1 MSSRA
6 MFRVRVLDAVAAAG
20 LDRFPPDR
28 YRIGPEVE
36 RPHAILLRS
45 ADLHASPLPHSVRA
59 VARAGVGVNNIP
71 VERLSEAGAPVF
83 NTPGANAN
91 AVKELVLA
99 GLLMAARNVLPALR
113 FVHALD
119 VEGEALERAVEEGKR
134 RFDGF
139 ELPGRVLG
147 VVGLGAVGV
156 RVANA
161 ARALGMEV
169 IGYDPQLTL
178 TRAWELSSEVRPAG
192 SLEELLA
199 RADAVSLHVPLVD
212 ATRNLVSAERMRRFR
227 GPVVLLNFSRAEVV
241 DEGAVREG
249 LDSGRILAYV
259 TDFPSPAFRGDNRAI
274 QLPHLGASTREAR
287 ENCAI
292 MAAERLRGFLEE
304 GNVEGSVNFPD
315 TTMPRNGA
323 ARLAIANRNVPN
335 VLSRISSALGEAG
348 HNIVDMLNK
357 SRAAIAYTLVD
368 VERPVEPEVIARIAA
383 TPGVLSLR
391 VIAADSEPA
400 AQPGSGPDPGPD
412 PEPGSAPGS
421 GPRSQ
426 PRFRPGAAA

>member
-1 MSSRA
+1 
-6 MFRVRVLDAVAAAG
+6 MFRVRTFDDIAPAG
-20 LDRFPPDR
+20 LERFPSGHYEVGAGVEAPD
-28 YRIGPEVE
+28 
-36 RPHAILLRS
+36 AILLRS
-45 ADLHASPLPHSVRA
+45 ADLRGASLPATVRA
-59 VARAGVGVNNIP
+59 VARAGAGVNNIP
-71 VERLSEAGAPVF
+71 VARLSEVGVPVF

-113 FVHALD
+113 FVHGLN

-169 IGYDPQLTL
+169 VGYDPQLTL
-178 TRAWELSSEVRPAG
+178 SRAWELSSEVRPAR
-192 SLEELLA
+192 SLGELLV

-212 ATRNLVSAERMRRFR
+212 ATRRLISDERLRRLR
-227 GPVVLLNFSRAEVV
+227 RAVILLNFSRAEVV
-241 DEGAVREG
+241 DEAAVQAA
-249 LDSGRILAYV
+249 LDDGRILAYV
-259 TDFPSPAFRGDNRAI
+259 TDFPSPVFRGDNRAI

-287 ENCAI
+287 ASCAI
-292 MAAERLRGFLEE
+292 MAADRLRAFLED

-315 TTMPRNGA
+315 VAMIRNGG
-323 ARLAIANRNVPN
+323 ARIAIANRNVPN
-335 VLSRISSALGEAG
+335 VLSRVSAALGDAG
-348 HNIVDMLNK
+348 HNIVDLLNR
-357 SRAAIAYTLVD
+357 SRDAVAYTLID
-368 VERPVEPEVIARIAA
+368 VERPVEPEVVGRIAA

-391 VIAADSEPA
+391 VIEAGGTSGAD
-400 AQPGSGPDPGPD
+400 
-412 PEPGSAPGS
+412 APG
-421 GPRSQ
+421 
-426 PRFRPGAAA
+426 RFGPGA

>member
-1 MSSRA
+1 
-6 MFRVRVLDAVAAAG
+6 MFRIRVLDDIAQAG
-20 LDRFPPDR
+20 LARFPPDR

-36 RPHAILLRS
+36 MPDAILLRS
-45 ADLHASPLPHSVRA
+45 ADMRTSPLPDSVQA

-71 VERLSEAGAPVF
+71 VERLSEVGVPVF

-119 VEGEALERAVEEGKR
+119 VEGEDLERAVEEGKR

-147 VVGLGAVGV
+147 VIGLGAVGV

-161 ARALGMEV
+161 ARSLGMEV

-192 SLEELLA
+192 SLEDLLR

-241 DEGAVREG
+241 DEEAVREG

-287 ENCAI
+287 ESCAI
-292 MAAERLRGFLEE
+292 VAAERLRGFLED

-315 TTMPRNGA
+315 AAMPRIGA
-323 ARLAIANRNVPN
+323 ARLAIVNRNIPN

-348 HNIVDMLNK
+348 HNIADMLNK
-357 SRAAIAYTLVD
+357 SRDALAYTLVD
-368 VERPVEPEVIARIAA
+368 VERPLEPEVIERVAA
-383 TPGVLSLR
+383 TPGILSLR
-391 VIAADSEPA
+391 VIAAEP
-400 AQPGSGPDPGPD
+400 DPD
-412 PEPGSAPGS
+412 PESDPYL
-421 GPRSQ
+421 
-426 PRFRPGAAA
+426 GAGA

>member
-1 MSSRA
+1 
-6 MFRVRVLDAVAAAG
+6 MFRVLALDDIDPAG
-20 LDRFPPDR
+20 LDRFPVECYCVGPD
-28 YRIGPEVE
+28 IDSPD
-36 RPHAILLRS
+36 AILLRS
-45 ADLHASPLPHSVRA
+45 ADLRSAPLSPSVQA

-71 VERLSEAGAPVF
+71 VARLSEVGVPVF

-113 FVHALD
+113 FVHSLD
-119 VEGEALERAVEEGKR
+119 LEGEALERAVEEGKR

-178 TRAWELSSEVRPAG
+178 TRAWELSSEVRPAD
-192 SLEELLA
+192 SLDDLLS

-227 GPVVLLNFSRAEVV
+227 DPVVLLNFSRAEVV
-241 DEGAVREG
+241 DEDAVRAG
-249 LDSGRILAYV
+249 LDAGTIRAYV

-287 ENCAI
+287 RSCAV
-292 MAAERLRGFLEE
+292 MAAERLRGFLED

-315 TTMPRNGA
+315 VAMPRDGA
-323 ARLAIANRNVPN
+323 VRLAIANRNIPN
-335 VLSRISSALGEAG
+335 VLSRVSSALGEAG

-357 SRAAIAYTLVD
+357 SCDAIAYTLVD
-368 VERPVEPEVIARIAA
+368 VERPIEPDVLERIAA
-383 TPGVLSLR
+383 TPGIISLR
-391 VIAADSEPA
+391 VIG
-400 AQPGSGPDPGPD
+400 AQSDREPDP
-412 PEPGSAPGS
+412 
-421 GPRSQ
+421 
-426 PRFRPGAAA
+426 

>member
-1 MSSRA
+1 
-6 MFRVRVLDAVAAAG
+6 MFRIRVLDDIAQVG

-28 YRIGPEVE
+28 YRTGPEIE
-36 RPHAILLRS
+36 RPDAVLLRS
-45 ADLHASPLPHSVRA
+45 ADLRADPLPDSVQA

-71 VERLSEAGAPVF
+71 VARLSEAGVPVF

-113 FVHALD
+113 FVHGLD

-192 SLEELLA
+192 SLEELLG

-212 ATRNLVSAERMRRFR
+212 ATRNLVSAERLGRFR
-227 GPVVLLNFSRAEVV
+227 GRVVLLNFSRAEVV
-241 DEGAVREG
+241 DEEAVRAG

-292 MAAERLRGFLEE
+292 VAAERLRGFLED

-315 TTMPRNGA
+315 AAMARNGA
-323 ARLAIANRNVPN
+323 VRLAIANRNIPN

-357 SRAAIAYTLVD
+357 SRDAIAYTLVD
-368 VERPVEPEVIARIAA
+368 VERPIEPEVLEQVAA
-383 TPGVLSLR
+383 TPGILSLR
-391 VIAADSEPA
+391 VIESGPGA
-400 AQPGSGPDPGPD
+400 GSGPGP
-412 PEPGSAPGS
+412 A
-421 GPRSQ
+421 R
-426 PRFRPGAAA
+426 

>member
-1 MSSRA
+1 
-6 MFRVRVLDAVAAAG
+6 MFRILALDDIARTG
-20 LDRFPPDR
+20 LERFPSNL
-28 YRIGPEVE
+28 YRVGPEME
-36 RPHAILLRS
+36 TPDAILLRS
-45 ADLHASPLPHSVRA
+45 ADLRAGPLPESVQA

-71 VERLSEAGAPVF
+71 VERLSEAGVPVF

-113 FVHALD
+113 FVHGLNL
-119 VEGEALERAVEEGKR
+119 EGEALERAVEEGKR

-147 VVGLGAVGV
+147 VIGLGAVGV

-192 SLEELLA
+192 SLEELLG
-199 RADAVSLHVPLVD
+199 RSDAVSVHVPLVD

-227 GPVVLLNFSRAEVV
+227 RPVVLLNFSRAEVV
-241 DEGAVREG
+241 DEDAVRAG
-249 LDSGRILAYV
+249 LDAGTILAYV

-287 ENCAI
+287 ENCAV
-292 MAAERLRGFLEE
+292 MAAERLRGFLED

-315 TTMPRNGA
+315 ASMPRNGA
-323 ARLAIANRNVPN
+323 VRLAIVNRNVPN
-335 VLSRISSALGEAG
+335 VLSRISSALGGAG
-348 HNIVDMLNK
+348 HNIVEMLNK
-357 SRAAIAYTLVD
+357 SRDAIAYTLVD
-368 VERPVEPEVIARIAA
+368 VERPIEPEVLERVAA
-383 TPGVLSLR
+383 TPGILSLR
-391 VIAADSEPA
+391 VIRAEPVSG
-400 AQPGSGPDPGPD
+400 PGS
-412 PEPGSAPGS
+412 
-421 GPRSQ
+421 
-426 PRFRPGAAA
+426 

>member
-1 MSSRA
+1 
-6 MFRVRVLDAVAAAG
+6 MFRILVLDDIAPAG

-28 YRIGPEVE
+28 YRVGPGIED
-36 RPHAILLRS
+36 PDAILLRS
-45 ADLHASPLPHSVRA
+45 SDLRASSLPDNVQA
-59 VARAGVGVNNIP
+59 VARAGVGVNNVP
-71 VERLSEAGAPVF
+71 VAELSESGVPVF

-113 FVHALD
+113 FVHGLT

-147 VVGLGAVGV
+147 VIGLGAVGV

-178 TRAWELSSEVRPAG
+178 SRAWELSSEVRPAG
-192 SLEELLA
+192 SIEELLG
-199 RADAVSLHVPLVD
+199 RADAVSLHVPLVN

-227 GPVVLLNFSRAEVV
+227 DRVVLLNFSRAEVV
-241 DEGAVREG
+241 DEAAVVDG

-259 TDFPSPAFRGDNRAI
+259 TDFPSPTFRGDNRAI

-292 MAAERLRGFLEE
+292 MAAERLRAYLED

-315 TTMPRNGA
+315 ASMPRNGV
-323 ARLAIANRNVPN
+323 ARLAIVNRNVPN

-348 HNIVDMLNK
+348 HNIVDMLNN
-357 SRAAIAYTLVD
+357 SRDAIAYTLVD
-368 VERPVEPEVIARIAA
+368 VERPIEPAVAERVAA
-383 TPGVLSLR
+383 TPGILSLR
-391 VIAADSEPA
+391 VIESVIEDGRARGADA
-400 AQPGSGPDPGPD
+400 
-412 PEPGSAPGS
+412 
-421 GPRSQ
+421 
-426 PRFRPGAAA
+426 

>member
-1 MSSRA
+1 
-6 MFRVRVLDAVAAAG
+6 MFRILVFDRIARAG
-20 LDRFPPDR
+20 LDRFPSDR
-28 YRIGPEVE
+28 YRTGSGIDAPD
-36 RPHAILLRS
+36 AILVRSSDLRAGS
-45 ADLHASPLPHSVRA
+45 LPDSVRA

-71 VERLSEAGAPVF
+71 VERLSEAGVPVF

-113 FVHALD
+113 FVHGLNVD
-119 VEGEALERAVEEGKR
+119 GEALERAVEEGKR
-134 RFDGF
+134 NFDGF

-147 VVGLGAVGV
+147 VIGLGAVGV

-178 TRAWELSSEVRPAG
+178 TRAWELSSEVRP
-192 SLEELLA
+192 SDSIEDLLG

-212 ATRNLVSAERMRRFR
+212 ATRNLVSAARMRAFR
-227 GPVVLLNFSRAEVV
+227 KPVILLNFSRAEVV
-241 DEGAVREG
+241 DEAAVLAG
-249 LDSGRILAYV
+249 LDAGRILGYV
-259 TDFPSPAFRGDNRAI
+259 TDFPSPVFRGDNRAI

-292 MAAERLRGFLEE
+292 MAAERLRAFLED

-315 TTMPRNGA
+315 ASMPRNSA
-323 ARLAIANRNVPN
+323 VRLAIANRNVPN
-335 VLSRISSALGEAG
+335 VLSRISSALGDAG

-357 SRAAIAYTLVD
+357 SRDTIAYTLVD
-368 VERPVEPEVIARIAA
+368 VERPIEPDVMARVAC
-383 TPGVLSLR
+383 TPGILSLR
-391 VIAADSEPA
+391 ALEARRSVAER
-400 AQPGSGPDPGPD
+400 
-412 PEPGSAPGS
+412 
-421 GPRSQ
+421 PRD
-426 PRFRPGAAA
+426 

>member
-1 MSSRA
+1 
-6 MFRVRVLDAVAAAG
+6 MFRIRVLDHVARAG

-36 RPHAILLRS
+36 RPDAILLRS
-45 ADLHASPLPHSVRA
+45 TDLRAAPLPDSVQA
-59 VARAGVGVNNIP
+59 VARAGVGVNNVP

-178 TRAWELSSEVRPAG
+178 TRAWELSAEVRPAG
-192 SLEELLA
+192 SLEELLG

-212 ATRNLVSAERMRRFR
+212 ATRDLVSAERMRRFR

-241 DEGAVREG
+241 DQEAVREG

-259 TDFPSPAFRGDNRAI
+259 TDFPSPAFRGDDRAI

-287 ENCAI
+287 ESSAI

-315 TTMPRNGA
+315 AVMPRNGA
-323 ARLAIANRNVPN
+323 VRLAIANRNVPN

-357 SRAAIAYTLVD
+357 SRAAMAYTLVD
-368 VERPVEPEVIARIAA
+368 VERPVEPEVLERVAA

-391 VIAADSEPA
+391 VIGAGAGFDAEAGPE
-400 AQPGSGPDPGPD
+400 SGPK
-412 PEPGSAPGS
+412 
-421 GPRSQ
+421 PRSEL
-426 PRFRPGAAA
+426 GAAA

>member
-1 MSSRA
+1 
-6 MFRVRVLDAVAAAG
+6 MFRVRVLDDVARAG
-20 LDRFPPDR
+20 LDRFPPER

-45 ADLHASPLPHSVRA
+45 ADLRAAPLPDSVQA
-59 VARAGVGVNNIP
+59 VARAGVGVNNVP

-139 ELPGRVLG
+139 ELPGKVLG

-161 ARALGMEV
+161 ARALGMDV

-192 SLEELLA
+192 SLEELLG
-199 RADAVSLHVPLVD
+199 RAHAVSLHVPLVD

-241 DEGAVREG
+241 DEGAVRDG

-287 ENCAI
+287 ESCAI

-315 TTMPRNGA
+315 AAMPRNGA
-323 ARLAIANRNVPN
+323 VRLAIANRNVPN

-368 VERPVEPEVIARIAA
+368 VERPVEPEVIARVAA

-391 VIAADSEPA
+391 VIAAEPE
-400 AQPGSGPDPGPD
+400 PG
-412 PEPGSAPGS
+412 PEPGSGADPGA
-421 GPRSQ
+421 GPAAGPELGSEA
-426 PRFRPGAAA
+426 GAAA

>member
-1 MSSRA
+1 
-6 MFRVRVLDAVAAAG
+6 MFRVLALDDIARAG
-20 LDRFPPDR
+20 LDRFPVER
-28 YRIGPEVE
+28 YRVGPEIE
-36 RPHAILLRS
+36 APDAILVRS
-45 ADLHASPLPHSVRA
+45 ADLRSAPLAPSVKA
-59 VARAGVGVNNIP
+59 IARAGVGVNNIP
-71 VERLSEAGAPVF
+71 VEQMSEAGVPVF

-113 FVHALD
+113 FVHGLEL
-119 VEGEALERAVEEGKR
+119 EGEALERAVEEGKR

-169 IGYDPQLTL
+169 VGYDPQLTL

-192 SLEELLA
+192 SLEELLG

-227 GPVVLLNFSRAEVV
+227 NSVVLLNFSRAEVV
-241 DEGAVREG
+241 DEDAVRAG
-249 LDSGRILAYV
+249 LDAGTIRAYV

-287 ENCAI
+287 QSCAV
-292 MAAERLRGFLEE
+292 MAAERLRGFLED

-315 TTMPRNGA
+315 VAMPRDGA
-323 ARLAIANRNVPN
+323 VRLAIANRNVPN
-335 VLSRISSALGEAG
+335 VLSRISSALGDAG
-348 HNIVDMLNK
+348 HNIADMLNK
-357 SRAAIAYTLVD
+357 SREAIAYTLVD
-368 VERPVEPEVIARIAA
+368 VERPIEAHVIERIAA
-383 TPGVLSLR
+383 TPGILSLR
-391 VIAADSEPA
+391 MLDSK
-400 AQPGSGPDPGPD
+400 PDPG
-412 PEPGSAPGS
+412 
-421 GPRSQ
+421 RK
-426 PRFRPGAAA
+426 R

>member
-1 MSSRA
+1 
-6 MFRVRVLDAVAAAG
+6 MFRIRVLDDIARAG

-28 YRIGPEVE
+28 YRVGPEIDL
-36 RPHAILLRS
+36 PDAILLRS
-45 ADLHASPLPHSVRA
+45 ADLRGGPLPDSLQA
-59 VARAGVGVNNIP
+59 VARAGVGVNNLP
-71 VERLSEAGAPVF
+71 VERLGEAGVPVF

-113 FVHALD
+113 FVHGLA

-147 VVGLGAVGV
+147 VIGLGAVGV

-161 ARALGMEV
+161 ARVLGMEV
-169 IGYDPQLTL
+169 VGYDPQLTL

-192 SLEELLA
+192 SLEELLG
-199 RADAVSLHVPLVD
+199 RVDAVSLHVPLVD

-241 DEGAVREG
+241 DEDAVRDG

-292 MAAERLRGFLEE
+292 MAAERLRAFLED

-315 TTMPRNGA
+315 VAMPRNA
-323 ARLAIANRNVPN
+323 MVRLAIANRNIPN
-335 VLSRISSALGEAG
+335 VLSRVSSALGEAG
-348 HNIVDMLNK
+348 YNIVDMLNK
-357 SRAAIAYTLVD
+357 SRDAIAYTLVD
-368 VERPVEPEVIARIAA
+368 VEQPVEPEVLDRVAA
-383 TPGVLSLR
+383 TPGILSFR
-391 VIAADSEPA
+391 VIGA
-400 AQPGSGPDPGPD
+400 
-412 PEPGSAPGS
+412 GSAPG
-421 GPRSQ
+421 P
-426 PRFRPGAAA
+426 AA

>member
-1 MSSRA
+1 
-6 MFRVRVLDAVAAAG
+6 MFRIRVLDEIAQAG
-20 LDRFPPDR
+20 LDRFPSGR
-28 YRIGPEVE
+28 YRTGPEIE
-36 RPHAILLRS
+36 TPDALLLRS
-45 ADLHASPLPHSVRA
+45 ADLHADPLPDSVQA

-71 VERLSEAGAPVF
+71 VERLSEAGVPVF

-119 VEGEALERAVEEGKR
+119 VEGEALERAVEVGKR
-134 RFDGF
+134 QFDGF

-147 VVGLGAVGV
+147 VIGLGAVGV

-178 TRAWELSSEVRPAG
+178 TRAWELSSEVRPAE
-192 SLEELLA
+192 SLEELLG

-241 DEGAVREG
+241 DEDAVRDG

-292 MAAERLRGFLEE
+292 MAAERLRAFLED
-304 GNVEGSVNFPD
+304 GNVESSVNFPD
-315 TTMPRNGA
+315 AAMPRNGA
-323 ARLAIANRNVPN
+323 VRLAIANRNIPN

-357 SRAAIAYTLVD
+357 SRDAIAYTLVD
-368 VERPVEPEVIARIAA
+368 VERPIEPEVLERIAA
-383 TPGVLSLR
+383 TPGILSLR
-391 VIAADSEPA
+391 VIEAESEP
-400 AQPGSGPDPGPD
+400 G
-412 PEPGSAPGS
+412 
-421 GPRSQ
+421 
-426 PRFRPGAAA
+426 

>member
-1 MSSRA
+1 
-6 MFRVRVLDAVAAAG
+6 MFRVLALDDIARAG
-20 LDRFPPDR
+20 LDRFPVER
-28 YRIGPEVE
+28 YRVGPDVE
-36 RPHAILLRS
+36 APDAILVRS
-45 ADLHASPLPHSVRA
+45 ADLRAAPLPPSVQA
-59 VARAGVGVNNIP
+59 VARAGVGVDNIP
-71 VERLSEAGAPVF
+71 VERLSEAGVPVF

-113 FVHALD
+113 FVHGLEL
-119 VEGEALERAVEEGKR
+119 EGEALEQAVAEGKR

-169 IGYDPQLTL
+169 IGHDPQLTL

-192 SLEELLA
+192 SLEELLG
-199 RADAVSLHVPLVD
+199 RADAVSLHVPLVEE
-212 ATRNLVSAERMRRFR
+212 TRNLVSAERMRRFR
-227 GPVVLLNFSRAEVV
+227 DCVVLLNFSRAEVV
-241 DEGAVREG
+241 DEDAVRSG
-249 LDSGRILAYV
+249 LDAGTIRAYV

-287 ENCAI
+287 QSCAV
-292 MAAERLRGFLEE
+292 MAAERLRGFLED

-315 TTMPRNGA
+315 AAMPRNGA
-323 ARLAIANRNVPN
+323 ARLAIANRNIPN
-335 VLSRISSALGEAG
+335 VLSRISSALGGAG

-357 SRAAIAYTLVD
+357 SRDALAYTLVD
-368 VERPVEPEVIARIAA
+368 VERPIEAEVLERIAA
-383 TPGVLSLR
+383 TPGILSLR
-391 VIAADSEPA
+391 VIGPEPRREPA
-400 AQPGSGPDPGPD
+400 A
-412 PEPGSAPGS
+412 
-421 GPRSQ
+421 
-426 PRFRPGAAA
+426 

>member
-1 MSSRA
+1 
-6 MFRVRVLDAVAAAG
+6 MFRIRILDHIAPAG

-28 YRIGPEVE
+28 YRLGSKIEAPD
-36 RPHAILLRS
+36 AILLRS
-45 ADLHASPLPHSVRA
+45 ADLRGVPLPDSVRA
-59 VARAGVGVNNIP
+59 VVRAGVGVDNIP
-71 VERLSEAGAPVF
+71 VERLSEAGVPVF
-83 NTPGANAN
+83 STPGANAN

-113 FVHALD
+113 FVHGLD
-119 VEGEALERAVEEGKR
+119 MEGEALERAVEEGKR

-169 IGYDPQLTL
+169 IGYDPQITL
-178 TRAWELSSEVRPAG
+178 SRAWELSSEVRPAA
-192 SLEELLA
+192 SLEELLG
-199 RADAVSLHVPLVD
+199 RADAVSLHVPLFE
-212 ATRNLVSAERMRRFR
+212 ATRNLMSAARLGRFR

-241 DEGAVREG
+241 DEEAVRAG

-259 TDFPSPAFRGDNRAI
+259 TDFPSPLFRGDDRAI
-274 QLPHLGASTREAR
+274 QLPHLGASTRESR

-292 MAAERLRGFLEE
+292 MAVGRLRGFLED

-315 TTMPRNGA
+315 VAMPRHGA
-323 ARLAIANRNVPN
+323 VRVAIVNRNIPN

-357 SRAAIAYTLVD
+357 SRDALAYTLVD
-368 VERPVEPEVIARIAA
+368 VERPVEPEVLRRVAT
-383 TPGVLSLR
+383 TPGILSFR
-391 VIAADSEPA
+391 VIE
-400 AQPGSGPDPGPD
+400 AQSGG
-412 PEPGSAPGS
+412 
-421 GPRSQ
+421 
-426 PRFRPGAAA
+426 

>member
-1 MSSRA
+1 
-6 MFRVRVLDAVAAAG
+6 MFRIRVLDDIAQAG
-20 LDRFPPDR
+20 LDRFPADR
-28 YRIGPEVE
+28 YRIGPGIEA
-36 RPHAILLRS
+36 PDAILVRS
-45 ADLHASPLPHSVRA
+45 ADLHADPLPRSVQA

-71 VERLSEAGAPVF
+71 VAHLSEAGVPVF

-113 FVHALD
+113 FVHGLR
-119 VEGEALERAVEEGKR
+119 VEGDALERAVEEGKR
-134 RFDGF
+134 QFDGF

-169 IGYDPQLTL
+169 IGHDPQLTL
-178 TRAWELSSEVRPAG
+178 TRAWELSSEVRPAE
-192 SLEELLA
+192 SLEDLLG

-212 ATRNLVSAERMRRFR
+212 ATRNLVSAERLARFR

-241 DEGAVREG
+241 DEEAVRAG

-292 MAAERLRGFLEE
+292 VAADRLRGFLED

-315 TTMPRNGA
+315 ASMPRNGV
-323 ARLAIANRNVPN
+323 ARLAIANRNIPN

-357 SRAAIAYTLVD
+357 SREEIAYTLVD
-368 VERPVEPEVIARIAA
+368 VERSIEPEVVERVAA
-383 TPGVLSLR
+383 TPGVLSFR
-391 VIAADSEPA
+391 VLDATRE
-400 AQPGSGPDPGPD
+400 
-412 PEPGSAPGS
+412 
-421 GPRSQ
+421 R
-426 PRFRPGAAA
+426 GAAA

>member
-1 MSSRA
+1 
-6 MFRVRVLDAVAAAG
+6 MFRIRVLDDIARAG

-28 YRIGPEVE
+28 YRTGPEIE
-36 RPHAILLRS
+36 RPDAILLRS
-45 ADLHASPLPHSVRA
+45 ADLRADPLPDSVQA

-71 VERLSEAGAPVF
+71 VARLSEAGVPVF

-113 FVHALD
+113 FVHGLD

-134 RFDGF
+134 EFDGF

-192 SLEELLA
+192 SLEELLG

-212 ATRNLVSAERMRRFR
+212 ATRNLVSAERLGRFR
-227 GPVVLLNFSRAEVV
+227 GRVVLLNFSRAEVV
-241 DEGAVREG
+241 DEEAVRAG

-292 MAAERLRGFLEE
+292 VAAERLRGFLED

-315 TTMPRNGA
+315 AAMPRNGA
-323 ARLAIANRNVPN
+323 ARLAIANRNIPN

-357 SRAAIAYTLVD
+357 SRDAIAYTLVD
-368 VERPVEPEVIARIAA
+368 VERPIEPEVLAEVAA
-383 TPGVLSLR
+383 TPGILSLR
-391 VIAADSEPA
+391 VIESG
-400 AQPGSGPDPGPD
+400 PGSG
-412 PEPGSAPGS
+412 SGS
-421 GPRSQ
+421 GPG
-426 PRFRPGAAA
+426 PGPAG

>member
-1 MSSRA
+1 
-6 MFRVRVLDAVAAAG
+6 MFRIRVLDDIAQAG
-20 LDRFPPDR
+20 LARFPPDR

-36 RPHAILLRS
+36 MPDAILLRS
-45 ADLHASPLPHSVRA
+45 ADMRMSPLPDSVQA

-71 VERLSEAGAPVF
+71 VERLSEVGVPVF

-119 VEGEALERAVEEGKR
+119 VEGEDLERAVEEGKR

-161 ARALGMEV
+161 ARSLGMEV

-192 SLEELLA
+192 SLEDLL
-199 RADAVSLHVPLVD
+199 RRSDAVSLHVPLVD

-241 DEGAVREG
+241 DEEAVREG

-287 ENCAI
+287 ESCAI
-292 MAAERLRGFLEE
+292 VAAERLRGFLED

-315 TTMPRNGA
+315 AAMPRIGA
-323 ARLAIANRNVPN
+323 VRLAIVNRNIPN
-335 VLSRISSALGEAG
+335 VLSRISSALGAAG
-348 HNIVDMLNK
+348 HNIADMLNK
-357 SRAAIAYTLVD
+357 SRDALAYTLVD
-368 VERPVEPEVIARIAA
+368 VERPLEPEVIERVAA
-383 TPGVLSLR
+383 TPGILSLR
-391 VIAADSEPA
+391 VIAADPD
-400 AQPGSGPDPGPD
+400 PDPGT
-412 PEPGSAPGS
+412 
-421 GPRSQ
+421 
-426 PRFRPGAAA
+426 GA

>member
-1 MSSRA
+1 
-6 MFRVRVLDAVAAAG
+6 MFRVRVLDEIAQVG
-20 LDRFPPDR
+20 LDRFPPNL
-28 YRIGPEVE
+28 YRVGPEVE
-36 RPHAILLRS
+36 TPHAILLRS
-45 ADLHASPLPHSVRA
+45 ADLHADPLPDSVQA

-71 VERLSEAGAPVF
+71 VVRLSKAGVPVF

-113 FVHALD
+113 FVHSLD

-169 IGYDPQLTL
+169 IGHDPQLTL
-178 TRAWELSSEVRPAG
+178 SRAWELSSEVRPAA
-192 SLEELLA
+192 SLDELLS

-212 ATRNLVSAERMRRFR
+212 ATRNLVSAERLRRVR
-227 GPVVLLNFSRAEVV
+227 GRVVLLNFSRAEVV
-241 DEGAVREG
+241 DEEAVRAG

-259 TDFPSPAFRGDNRAI
+259 TDFPSPGFRGDNRAI

-292 MAAERLRGFLEE
+292 MAAERLRGFLED

-315 TTMPRNGA
+315 VTMPRNGA
-323 ARLAIANRNVPN
+323 VRLAIANRNIPN

-357 SRAAIAYTLVD
+357 SRDAIAYTLVD
-368 VERPVEPEVIARIAA
+368 VECSIEPEVLERVAA
-383 TPGVLSLR
+383 TPGIISFR
-391 VIAADSEPA
+391 VIESQSEPG
-400 AQPGSGPDPGPD
+400 GSG
-412 PEPGSAPGS
+412 
-421 GPRSQ
+421 
-426 PRFRPGAAA
+426 

>member
-1 MSSRA
+1 
-6 MFRVRVLDAVAAAG
+6 MFRIRVLDDVSRAG
-20 LDRFPPDR
+20 LDRFPPER

-36 RPHAILLRS
+36 RPDAILLRS
-45 ADLHASPLPHSVRA
+45 TDLRAAPLPESVRA
-59 VARAGVGVNNIP
+59 VARAGVGVDNIP

-119 VEGEALERAVEEGKR
+119 VEGEALERAVEKGKR

-192 SLEELLA
+192 SLEELLG

-259 TDFPSPAFRGDNRAI
+259 TDFPSPAFRGDDRAI

-287 ENCAI
+287 ERCAV
-292 MAAERLRGFLEE
+292 MAAERLRGFLED

-315 TTMPRNGA
+315 AAMPRNGA
-323 ARLAIANRNVPN
+323 TRLAIANRNVPN
-335 VLSRISSALGEAG
+335 VLSRVSSALGEAG

-368 VERPVEPEVIARIAA
+368 VERPVEPEVAARVAA
-383 TPGVLSLR
+383 TPGLLSLR
-391 VIAADSEPA
+391 VIAADPEPDT
-400 AQPGSGPDPGPD
+400 QPGSGPDPGLG
-412 PEPGSAPGS
+412 PEPGSASGP
-421 GPRSQ
+421 GPRSRS
-426 PRFRPGAAA
+426 RFQPGAAA

>member
-1 MSSRA
+1 
-6 MFRVRVLDAVAAAG
+6 MFRVRVLDDIAQVG
-20 LDRFPPDR
+20 LDRFPPDL
-28 YRIGPEVE
+28 YRVGPEIE
-36 RPHAILLRS
+36 TPHAILLRS
-45 ADLHASPLPHSVRA
+45 ADLHADPLPDSVQA

-71 VERLSEAGAPVF
+71 VGRLSEAGVPVF

-119 VEGEALERAVEEGKR
+119 VDGAALERAVEEGKR

-169 IGYDPQLTL
+169 IGHDPQLTL
-178 TRAWELSSEVRPAG
+178 SRAWELSSEVRPAA
-192 SLEELLA
+192 SLDELLS

-212 ATRNLVSAERMRRFR
+212 ATRNLVSAERLRRIR
-227 GPVVLLNFSRAEVV
+227 GRVVLLNFSRAEVV
-241 DEGAVREG
+241 DEGAVRAG

-259 TDFPSPAFRGDNRAI
+259 TDFPSPGFRGDNRAI

-292 MAAERLRGFLEE
+292 MAAERLRGFLED

-315 TTMPRNGA
+315 VTMPRNGA
-323 ARLAIANRNVPN
+323 VRLAIANRNIPN
-335 VLSRISSALGEAG
+335 VLSRVSSALGEAG

-357 SRAAIAYTLVD
+357 SRDVLAYTLVD
-368 VERPVEPEVIARIAA
+368 VERPIELEVLERVAA
-383 TPGVLSLR
+383 TPGIISFR
-391 VIAADSEPA
+391 VIEAQSEPGG
-400 AQPGSGPDPGPD
+400 PG
-412 PEPGSAPGS
+412 
-421 GPRSQ
+421 
-426 PRFRPGAAA
+426 

>member
-1 MSSRA
+1 
-6 MFRVRVLDAVAAAG
+6 MFRVLALDEIARTG
-20 LDRFPPDR
+20 LDRFPAERYSVGPGIESPD
-28 YRIGPEVE
+28 
-36 RPHAILLRS
+36 AILLRS
-45 ADLHASPLPHSVRA
+45 ADLRAAPVPPSVQA

-71 VERLSEAGAPVF
+71 VERLTECGVPVF

-113 FVHALD
+113 YVHALEL
-119 VEGEALERAVEEGKR
+119 EGEALERAVEEGKR

-192 SLEELLA
+192 SLEELLG

-212 ATRNLVSAERMRRFR
+212 ATRNLVSAERMRGFR
-227 GPVVLLNFSRAEVV
+227 DSVVLLNFSRAEVV
-241 DEGAVREG
+241 DEDAVRAG
-249 LDSGRILAYV
+249 LEAGTIRAYV
-259 TDFPSPAFRGDNRAI
+259 TDFPSPSFRGDNRAI

-287 ENCAI
+287 ESCAV
-292 MAAERLRGFLEE
+292 MAVERLRGFLED

-315 TTMPRNGA
+315 VSMPRNA
-323 ARLAIANRNVPN
+323 AVRLAVANRNIPN

-357 SRAAIAYTLVD
+357 SHDAVAYTLVD
-368 VERPVEPEVIARIAA
+368 VERSIAPDLVERIAA
-383 TPGVLSLR
+383 TPGILSFR
-391 VIAADSEPA
+391 VIEA
-400 AQPGSGPDPGPD
+400 GPDRGP
-412 PEPGSAPGS
+412 
-421 GPRSQ
+421 PR
-426 PRFRPGAAA
+426 